1 MEFLRAPHVSY
12 RLRNKWDFIK
22 CIRIFFFSWSLHN
35 QRNLWY
41 RGVLGDPLM
50 GFQGRYS
57 RRSYQWYNV
66 RQGGN
71 FLNLFDI
78 INKKASLQQSTSLDN
93 KIKYITV
100 FCQSKQLN
108 KIPPEAENFSICS
121 TLSIKKCLS
130 SFITIYDTVVGCRNK
145 NNKVVWNPSV
155 FGVQTIWHII
165 FLAYNIFQKE
175 FAI

>member
-1 MEFLRAPHVSY
+1 MYPNLFFLVASQPKKLV
-12 RLRNKWDFIK
+12 I
-22 CIRIFFFSWSLHN
+22 
-35 QRNLWY
+35 
-41 RGVLGDPLM
+41 
-50 GFQGRYS
+50 QGS
-57 RRSYQWYNV
+57 IRRSTDGV
-66 RQGGN
+66 SRQIFPKKLSMIQCKYITVFCQSKPN
-71 FLNLFDI
+71 KIPPEAEIFWICSTLSI
-78 INKKASLQQSTSLDN
+78 KKASLQQSTSLDN

-100 FCQSKQLN
+100 FCQSKQPN

-130 SFITIYDTVVGCRNK
+130 SFTTIYDTVVGCRNK
-145 NNKVVWNPSV
+145 NHKVVWNPSV